1 MYTKWY
7 EKEKEKSVVS
17 SSDTIVD
24 PWTMMI
30 KRLENIIN
38 IKHCIFRNKKILTN
52 LNAMITHT
60 TMRASWWSIEL
71 TSNAPFHSNSDSIYF
86 YIFVQRCPKIIFPIF
101 IRRSYK
107 IIINSSQTTNTLPFG
122 ITPGSIKVANVK
134 FAKTKNVMTPW

>member
-7 EKEKEKSVVS
+7 EKEKEKSVIS

-30 KRLENIIN
+30 KCLQ
-38 IKHCIFRNKKILTN
+38 KKIWLFTNTLYIYFTN
-52 LNAMITHT
+52 LNAMIANT

-71 TSNAPFHSNSDSIYF
+71 TSNAPFHSNSDSIYL
-86 YIFVQRCPKIIFPIF
+86 YIFVQGCPKIIFPIF

-122 ITPGSIKVANVK
+122 ITPGSMKVANVK